1 MQISKSLES
10 NGLVKKLSVWQ
21 SLNISQK
28 TVPYSCLWWLL
39 CCFSVKTCCPY
50 HQLTAIGMTIHSD
63 SGILTNTLPQLR
75 EWIAATPN
83 QTLEGLQVIFKLECS
98 HSESTQYEAYC
109 AHWTQQ
115 TLPQKYRNIGP
126 QMKTLILSHTVSRRY
141 AKNNESFIHFRF
153 YYFLE
158 CTGPIGPVYN
168 RNCLSSVAFH
178 LSRSDSDLGWR
189 ANSNGILPAKLS
201 ILRVTPKHTRCM

>member
-141 AKNNESFIHFRF
+141 AKNNESFIQFRF

-158 CTGPIGPVYN
+158 NYRPRVQQ
-168 RNCLSSVAFH
+168 
-178 LSRSDSDLGWR
+178 
-189 ANSNGILPAKLS
+189 KLS
-201 ILRVTPKHTRCM
+201 KFCGLPPVQIRQWSWMAGKFKRHFTCETKHLTCNT